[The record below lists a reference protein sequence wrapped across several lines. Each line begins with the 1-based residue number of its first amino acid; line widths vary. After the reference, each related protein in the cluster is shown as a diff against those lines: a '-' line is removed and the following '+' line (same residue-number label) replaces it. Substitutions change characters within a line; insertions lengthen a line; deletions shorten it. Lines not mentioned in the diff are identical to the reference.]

1 MHSMQ
6 EKHKDLKP
14 SNILAFTNTTMNRIV
29 LKIGDFGLSRND
41 ANSKSVEKGLGT
53 QGYKEG

>member
-41 ANSKSVEKGLGT
+41 ANSKSVEKG
-53 QGYKEG
+53 